1 VGEGEVPGDG
11 REDKEG
17 RAPGEVADAP
27 RRDIKHRD
35 AQQDE
40 QRDRPEVF
48 EQRQGRNGRE
58 QEGDEREQIGQVRV
72 GALSNAKT
80 RGGQDC
86 PMLRQ
91 VTGEEDEQQEL
102 DELSGLDRLPADDD
116 PEARAVDC
124 RAEKACEDEKADG
137 GGAGGVGIT
146 EEEFGARAEPAEDR
160 EGDDSH
166 ANPVGLVLG
175 RIGGQPDDESEP
187 DGGEEERNRIGLG
200 KSAGREHPQGKVSCQ
215 RRNHELGY
223 DPGGVGRKHER
234 SRIERTQRE
243 QHEGKAA
250 QDEREFEVA
259 FPRHQ
264 LGGFHRHLNAAD
276 IIDGRYRLERLLGT
290 GGMAEV
296 WLAED
301 QRLGRWVAIKA
312 LRESFTA
319 GADAETIAAFER
331 EATVIARLQHSGVV
345 AVYDA
350 GSHEGRRYIVMEYVH
365 GYSLR
370 QLLETQGRLPE
381 REAIRYGVQV
391 AAALQYAHDKGVVH
405 CDIKPENVL
414 VNESGVAKVA
424 DFGVAESLTR
434 TMAPGQA
441 KDLLGTVAYLAPEV
455 IEGANPSPSSD
466 VYSLALTVF
475 ELVAGRTPFSGS
487 TAGAAIGQ
495 RLGAPPPPLR
505 AFARSASPEL
515 EAVLSRALSLNP
527 ADRYPTAA
535 ALGNALGRVPATQ
548 NQPVAPIAAP
558 PGRPPQLQTR
568 HTTAR
573 IRRTPAPVAA
583 SQGVSGTA
591 ILVAVGIV
599 LVSLGLGIVAAFALS
614 RQNNDGGGGS
624 ATPTPTQTAA
634 AISATATARPQTAV
648 ATATA
653 TPTPTGV
660 PTTPPASSP
669 TVAATPTRT
678 PTPTP
683 TKPPASPTA
692 GETIPANS
700 ATAAATATP

>member
-1 VGEGEVPGDG
+1 
-11 REDKEG
+11 
-17 RAPGEVADAP
+17 
-27 RRDIKHRD
+27 
-35 AQQDE
+35 
-40 QRDRPEVF
+40 
-48 EQRQGRNGRE
+48 
-58 QEGDEREQIGQVRV
+58 
-72 GALSNAKT
+72 
-80 RGGQDC
+80 
-86 PMLRQ
+86 
-91 VTGEEDEQQEL
+91 
-102 DELSGLDRLPADDD
+102 
-116 PEARAVDC
+116 
-124 RAEKACEDEKADG
+124 
-137 GGAGGVGIT
+137 
-146 EEEFGARAEPAEDR
+146 
-160 EGDDSH
+160 
-166 ANPVGLVLG
+166 
-175 RIGGQPDDESEP
+175 
-187 DGGEEERNRIGLG
+187 
-200 KSAGREHPQGKVSCQ
+200 
-215 RRNHELGY
+215 
-223 DPGGVGRKHER
+223 
-234 SRIERTQRE
+234 
-243 QHEGKAA
+243 
-250 QDEREFEVA
+250 
-259 FPRHQ
+259 
-264 LGGFHRHLNAAD
+264 
-276 IIDGRYRLERLLGT
+276 
-290 GGMAEV
+290 
-296 WLAED
+296 
-301 QRLGRWVAIKA
+301 
-312 LRESFTA
+312 
-319 GADAETIAAFER
+319 
-331 EATVIARLQHSGVV
+331 
-345 AVYDA
+345 
-350 GSHEGRRYIVMEYVH
+350 
-365 GYSLR
+365 
-370 QLLETQGRLPE
+370 
-381 REAIRYGVQV
+381 
-391 AAALQYAHDKGVVH
+391 
-405 CDIKPENVL
+405 
-414 VNESGVAKVA
+414 VAKVA

-573 IRRTPAPVAA
+573 IRRTPPPVAA

-599 LVSLGLGIVAAFALS
+599 LVSLGLGIAAAFALS

-624 ATPTPTQTAA
+624 ATPTPTAA
-634 AISATATARPQTAV
+634 AVSATATTRPQTAV

-692 GETIPANS
+692 GGTIPANS

>member
-1 VGEGEVPGDG
+1 
-11 REDKEG
+11 
-17 RAPGEVADAP
+17 
-27 RRDIKHRD
+27 
-35 AQQDE
+35 
-40 QRDRPEVF
+40 
-48 EQRQGRNGRE
+48 
-58 QEGDEREQIGQVRV
+58 
-72 GALSNAKT
+72 
-80 RGGQDC
+80 
-86 PMLRQ
+86 
-91 VTGEEDEQQEL
+91 
-102 DELSGLDRLPADDD
+102 
-116 PEARAVDC
+116 
-124 RAEKACEDEKADG
+124 
-137 GGAGGVGIT
+137 
-146 EEEFGARAEPAEDR
+146 
-160 EGDDSH
+160 
-166 ANPVGLVLG
+166 
-175 RIGGQPDDESEP
+175 
-187 DGGEEERNRIGLG
+187 
-200 KSAGREHPQGKVSCQ
+200 
-215 RRNHELGY
+215 
-223 DPGGVGRKHER
+223 
-234 SRIERTQRE
+234 
-243 QHEGKAA
+243 
-250 QDEREFEVA
+250 
-259 FPRHQ
+259 
-264 LGGFHRHLNAAD
+264 LNAAD

>member
-1 VGEGEVPGDG
+1 MD
-11 REDKEG
+11 DT
-17 RAPGEVADAP
+17 
-27 RRDIKHRD
+27 
-35 AQQDE
+35 
-40 QRDRPEVF
+40 
-48 EQRQGRNGRE
+48 
-58 QEGDEREQIGQVRV
+58 
-72 GALSNAKT
+72 ALS
-80 RGGQDC
+80 GC
-86 PMLRQ
+86 
-91 VTGEEDEQQEL
+91 
-102 DELSGLDRLPADDD
+102 
-116 PEARAVDC
+116 
-124 RAEKACEDEKADG
+124 
-137 GGAGGVGIT
+137 
-146 EEEFGARAEPAEDR
+146 
-160 EGDDSH
+160 
-166 ANPVGLVLG
+166 
-175 RIGGQPDDESEP
+175 SEP
-187 DGGEEERNRIGLG
+187 
-200 KSAGREHPQGKVSCQ
+200 
-215 RRNHELGY
+215 
-223 DPGGVGRKHER
+223 
-234 SRIERTQRE
+234 
-243 QHEGKAA
+243 
-250 QDEREFEVA
+250 
-259 FPRHQ
+259 
-264 LGGFHRHLNAAD
+264 
-276 IIDGRYRLERLLGT
+276 

-331 EATVIARLQHSGVV
+331 EATVIARLQHSGIV

-455 IEGANPSPSSD
+455 IEGGNPSPSSD

-558 PGRPPQLQTR
+558 PGRPPQLQSR

-573 IRRTPAPVAA
+573 IRRTPTPEPA

-599 LVSLGLGIVAAFALS
+599 LVSLGLGIAAAFALS
-614 RQNNDGGGGS
+614 RKSNDGGGGGS
-624 ATPTPTQTAA
+624 PTATPSATAA
-634 AISATATARPQTAV
+634 AVSPTATVRPQTAV
-648 ATATA
+648 PTATV
-653 TPTPTGV
+653 TPTAEA
-660 PTTPPASSP
+660 TTPAASA

-678 PTPTP
+678 PTPTATKPATSP
-683 TKPPASPTA
+683 TAAATTPPASPT
-692 GETIPANS
+692 G
-700 ATAAATATP
+700 AATATPTP